1 MYNVVTERNGNG
13 PGPPGTCPRVR
24 QVRVPVQYNIYVHMP
39 RYSVGVR
46 VRARERVC
54 VYTVDRHGV
63 HIYI

>member
-24 QVRVPVQYNIYVHMP
+24 QVRVPVQYTYIYP
-39 RYSVGVR
+39 LRGGVR
-46 VRARERVC
+46 VHERERVC

-63 HIYI
+63 HIEGKR